1 MMRTMKR
8 SGTSGSRRP
17 AKRTR
22 RAGRPIDVA
31 KPSVCIKLEGT
42 GKQAVETGRARM
54 AIASLVF
61 AVCFVTLS
69 LRLVDLTLFQGGAEP
84 TRADRSAG
92 ALAGGASVGRAPIV
106 DRNDVL
112 LAVNL
117 RTASL
122 SARPHLVP
130 DPAEAATQLAR
141 ILPSPSQDELLRRLS
156 SNQRFTWL
164 RRGLTPDQQQAVN
177 SLGIP
182 GLDFDY
188 EERRIYPHG
197 SLAAHVLGG
206 TDLDNTGI
214 AGVEKWFNDDLMQS
228 ASSGGD
234 LTLSLDINVQHAM
247 RDELLRAVEEFE
259 AIGAVGIV
267 LDVQNGE
274 VLSMVS
280 LPDFDPNIS
289 GEAKDDRRFNRAT
302 LGVYEMGSTF
312 KTFTA
317 AMALDAGTIGMAGG
331 YDATRP
337 LRADRHLIRDFHAK
351 RRWLSVPEIY
361 MYSSNIGA
369 AKMAEAVGTEG
380 QQDFMYRLGML
391 TKPTVELP
399 EVSAP
404 LLPGQWLQVETL
416 TIAFGHGLSV
426 SPLQLASG
434 IATIVNGGL
443 AVQSTV
449 IKREN
454 GQPFAAVPVISER
467 TSDQMRRLMRLVVEH
482 GTGRRAAAPGYLV
495 GGKTG
500 TAEKPVDGR
509 YDRDALITS
518 FVAAFPMTA
527 PRYVVLA
534 MIDEPKGNEATGGG
548 AGAGVTAAPVTGRV
562 IRRIAPLLGVDP
574 VDEEDEAVQ
583 QALEIK
589 INSRDPKV
597 ASF

>member
-1 MMRTMKR
+1 MIRTMKWTAA
-8 SGTSGSRRP
+8 GGNRRTP
-17 AKRTR
+17 KRTR
-22 RAGRPIDVA
+22 RACRPIDVA
-31 KPSVCIKLEGT
+31 KPSVSIKLDGT
-42 GKQAVETGRARM
+42 SKQAIETGRARM

-61 AVCFVTLS
+61 AVCFTAMSV
-69 LRLVDLTLFQGGAEP
+69 RLVDLTLFQGGAEP

-92 ALAGGASVGRAPIV
+92 SLAGGASVGRAPIF
-106 DRNDVL
+106 DRNEIL

-122 SARPHLVP
+122 SAKPYLVP
-130 DPAEAATQLAR
+130 DPEEAATQLAR
-141 ILPSPSQDELLRRLS
+141 ILPSPSRDELFRRLNS
-156 SNQRFTWL
+156 GQRFAWL
-164 RRGLTPDQQQAVN
+164 KRGLTPDQQEEVN

-197 SLAAHVLGG
+197 ALVSHVLGG
-206 TDLDNTGI
+206 ADLDNTGI

-228 ASSGGD
+228 ASSGGK
-234 LTLSLDINVQHAM
+234 LMLSLDINVQHAI
-247 RDELLRAVEEFE
+247 RDELQRAVEEFQ

-317 AMALDAGTIGMAGG
+317 AMALDAGTIGMSGG

-337 LRADRHLIRDFHAK
+337 MRADRFVIRDFHAK

-380 QQDFMYRLGML
+380 QQEFMSRLGML
-391 TKPTVELP
+391 NKPAVELP

-443 AVQSTV
+443 AVQPTV
-449 IKREN
+449 VKRTN

-482 GTGRRAAAPGYLV
+482 GTGGRAAAPGYLV

-500 TAEKPVDGR
+500 TAEKPVGGR

-534 MIDEPKGNEATGGG
+534 MIDEPKGNEATGGR
-548 AGAGVTAAPVTGRV
+548 AGAGLTAAPVVGRV

-574 VDEEDEAVQ
+574 VDEEDEAVLE
-583 QALEIK
+583 ALDIK